1 MVIDSLINGKVL
13 EDGQQFNRQVEWTK
27 TIAHRANINGPN
39 SEVENNPEQIDKCID
54 QGYDVE
60 IDLRID
66 ESTKT
71 LWLGHDTPDY
81 KVTWYWL
88 AQRLRNLWIH
98 CKDYH
103 TLVELS
109 SHEISKYNGFDIPA
123 GGSNFF
129 WHQEDY
135 YTLTSNNIIWAYP
148 GKPDNLK
155 TTNLLNTVLVMPE
168 WNKID
173 WETLKLLRCYGIC
186 TDYPEKLK

>member
-1 MVIDSLINGKVL
+1 MVIDSLINNNIPEGDYFKR
-13 EDGQQFNRQVEWTK
+13 NVEWTK
-27 TIAHRANINGPN
+27 IIAHRANLGGPN
-39 SEVENNPEQIDKCID
+39 PDVENNPDQIDKCID

-98 CKDYH
+98 CKDYN

-109 SHEISKYNGFDIPA
+109 SHDTSKDNGFDIPA
-123 GGSNFF
+123 GGCNFF
-129 WHQEDY
+129 WHQEDE

-155 TTNLLNTVLVMPE
+155 TSKLLNTVLVMPE

-173 WETLKLLRCYGIC
+173 WESLKLLRCYGIC

>member
-1 MVIDSLINGKVL
+1 MVIDSLINNNIPEGEYFKR
-13 EDGQQFNRQVEWTK
+13 NVEWTK
-27 TIAHRANINGPN
+27 IIAHRANIGGPN
-39 SEVENNPEQIDKCID
+39 PDVENNPDQIDKCID

-66 ESTKT
+66 EGTGT

-123 GGSNFF
+123 GGCNFF

>member
-1 MVIDSLINGKVL
+1 MVIDSLINDNIPEGDYFKRNV
-13 EDGQQFNRQVEWTK
+13 DRTK
-27 TIAHRANINGPN
+27 TIAHRANIGGPN
-39 SEVENNPEQIDKCID
+39 PEVENKPEQIDKCID

-98 CKDYH
+98 CKDYN

-109 SHEISKYNGFDIPA
+109 SHETSKDNGFDIPA
-123 GGSNFF
+123 GGCNFF
-129 WHQEDY
+129 WHQEDD

-155 TTNLLNTVLVMPE
+155 DSRLLNTVLVMPE

>member
-1 MVIDSLINGKVL
+1 MVIDSLINGNVSYG
-13 EDGQQFNRQVEWTK
+13 GQQFNRKVKWTK
-27 TIAHRANINGPN
+27 IIAHRANIGGPN
-39 SEVENNPEQIDKCID
+39 SDVENNPDQIDKCID

-98 CKDYH
+98 CKDYN

-109 SHEISKYNGFDIPA
+109 SHDTSKDNGFDIPA
-123 GGSNFF
+123 GGCNFF
-129 WHQEDY
+129 WHQEDE

-155 TTNLLNTVLVMPE
+155 TSKLLNTVLVMPE

-173 WETLKLLRCYGIC
+173 WESLKLLRCYGIC